1 MEDPDTDDQDFYE
14 LIKETIDNQD
24 IIKKNLLEVF
34 WKRKFFSA
42 VKKQSNGKTLGDDD
56 IAMKLYK

>member
-24 IIKKNLLEVF
+24 IIKKNCSRYF
-34 WKRKFFSA
+34 GRGNFSQPL
-42 VKKQSNGKTLGDDD
+42 KSR
-56 IAMKLYK
+56 AMAKL